1 MSAEGYFYPI
11 DTTRHERVLFGKVGR
26 LGSSAPVVVVPK
38 IPSSSNVEQLCTV
51 GRKVDANY
59 INKIKCSLLPFVPLI
74 AHFMQIRSLGFCK

>member
-26 LGSSAPVVVVPK
+26 LGSGAPVVVVPK
-38 IPSSSNVEQLCTV
+38 IPSSSNAKQL
-51 GRKVDANY
+51 GRKFDANY

>member
-26 LGSSAPVVVVPK
+26 LGSGAPVVVVPK

-51 GRKVDANY
+51 GSKVDANY
-59 INKIKCSLLPFVPLI
+59 RNKIKMQSASVCSSDCTFY
-74 AHFMQIRSLGFCK
+74 AK